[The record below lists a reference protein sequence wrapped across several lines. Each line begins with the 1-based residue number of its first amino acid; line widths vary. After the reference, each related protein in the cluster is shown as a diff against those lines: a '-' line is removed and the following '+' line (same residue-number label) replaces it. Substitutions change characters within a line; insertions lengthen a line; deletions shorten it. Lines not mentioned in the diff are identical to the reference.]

1 MVFSR
6 IQILIIATCLVASA
20 GGCNRCCRLFRLFPC
35 RPVAR
40 CGAAQCGEAQQCV
53 GGPQCGEPQQCG
65 GGRQTRVRVRPF
77 RQDSS
82 SMPVD
87 PNARLKPPHARFHPV
102 PIRPVFLTG
111 EFRQAEPVREEAPPK
126 PARFLPGPAGKMPS
140 PVDTARDTSLRLKT
154 IKRQRPSADTV
165 GWFFEP

>member
-6 IQILIIATCLVASA
+6 IQMLIIASCLLASA
-20 GGCNRCCRLFRLFPC
+20 GGCNRCCRPFRLFPC

-40 CGAAQCGEAQQCV
+40 CGEVQCGAA
-53 GGPQCGEPQQCG
+53 QQCG
-65 GGRQTRVRVRPF
+65 GGRQTGVRVRPF
-77 RQDSS
+77 RQDTS

-102 PIRPVFLTG
+102 PIRPVFLMG
-111 EFRQAEPVREEAPPK
+111 EIRQAEPVREEAPPR
-126 PARFLPGPAGKMPS
+126 PARFLPGPAGEIPS
-140 PVDTARDTSLRLKT
+140 PADTARDTSLRLKT